1 LQQAIRCHGL
11 ELLRFQQSVDQI
23 SEQKYGRNAAND
35 VVHKESQAIARF
47 GERPAEHEEQ
57 QSDQHIK
64 EVKHDSKLAFA
75 G

>member
-11 ELLRFQQSVDQI
+11 EFLRFQQGVDQI
-23 SEQKYGRNAAND
+23 SKQKHGGNAAND

-47 GERPAEHEEQ
+47 GECPAEDKEQ

-64 EVKHDSKLAFA
+64 EIKHDSKLAFA